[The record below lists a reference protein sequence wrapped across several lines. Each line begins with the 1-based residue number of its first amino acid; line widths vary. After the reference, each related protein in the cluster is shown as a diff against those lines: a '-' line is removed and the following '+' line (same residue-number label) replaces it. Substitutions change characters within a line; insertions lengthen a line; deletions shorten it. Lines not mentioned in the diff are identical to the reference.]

1 MRALVIG
8 GAGQDGVLVSAQLLS
23 EGHEV
28 ISASRRRSPL
38 SGVHSEIA
46 DIGVEGVVSSLVEK
60 YRPDRIYFLAAYHR
74 SSEAKDPDPA
84 DDLIGCLRLNATAFA
99 ETLGSARKHCPHSRT
114 AYASSCRIFGVGNG
128 SLLDETAPRIPVCAY
143 GISKVAGMGAGEL
156 FRQEHGLF
164 VSSAILFN
172 HESELRT
179 SNFVSKK
186 LALAA
191 LRAKADSSF
200 VVTVSS
206 LDAVADWGSARDYC
220 KGMTAMLE
228 AERPGDFVLASGK
241 LRMVRDFAS
250 EAFACVGLDWK
261 AHVKEDPSA
270 SGGRVWRLLGDS
282 SQLKRQTGWN
292 PQYDFSDMVRD
303 LVKRTEAEEQN
314 GQRSADFHS
323 YL

>member
-23 EGHEV
+23 DEHEV
-28 ISASRRRSPL
+28 ISISRRPSPL
-38 SGVHSEIA
+38 SGVQSEIA
-46 DIGVEGVVSSLVEK
+46 DIKVEGVTSSLVEK
-60 YRPDRIYFLAAYHR
+60 HRPDRIYFLAAYHR
-74 SSEAKDPDPA
+74 SSEAKDPEPA
-84 DDLIGCLRLNATAFA
+84 DDLLGCLRLNAIAFA

-114 AYASSCRIFGVGNG
+114 VYASSCRIFGEGNG
-128 SLLDETAPRIPVCAY
+128 SLLDESAPRIPVCAY
-143 GISKVAGMGAGEL
+143 GISKVAGMGAAEL

-191 LRAKADSSF
+191 LRAKADPSF
-200 VVTVSS
+200 IVTVGS

-220 KGMTAMLE
+220 QGMTAMLE
-228 AERPGDFVLASGK
+228 AGQPGDFVLASGK
-241 LRMVRDFAS
+241 LRTVRDFAS
-250 EAFACVGLDWK
+250 EAFTSVGLDWK
-261 AHVKEDPSA
+261 AHVKEDPAA
-270 SGGRVWRLLGDS
+270 SGGRVWRLIGDS
-282 SQLKRQTGWN
+282 SQLKKHTGWS
-292 PQYDFSDMVRD
+292 PHYDFSDMVRD
-303 LVKRTEAEEQN
+303 LVKKTEAEEKN

>member
-1 MRALVIG
+1 MRSLVIG

-28 ISASRRRSPL
+28 ISVSRRRSPL
-38 SGVHSEIA
+38 SGVESEIA
-46 DIGVEGVVSSLVEK
+46 DIGVEGVTSSLVEK
-60 YRPDRIYFLAAYHR
+60 HRPDRIYFLAAYHR
-74 SSEAKDPDPA
+74 SSEATDPDPA
-84 DDLIGCLRLNATAFA
+84 DDLIGCLRLNAIALA

-114 AYASSCRIFGVGNG
+114 VYASSCRIFGEGKG
-128 SLLDETAPRIPVCAY
+128 SLLDETAQRTPVCAY
-143 GISKVAGMGAGEL
+143 GISKVAGMGVAEF

-164 VSSAILFN
+164 VGSAILFN

-200 VVTVSS
+200 VVTVGSV
-206 LDAVADWGSARDYC
+206 DALADWGSARDYC
-220 KGMTAMLE
+220 QGMTAMLE

-241 LRMVRDFAS
+241 LRTVRDFAS

-282 SQLKRQTGWN
+282 TQLKRQTGWS

-303 LVKRTEAEEQN
+303 LVKRTEAEEAN

>member
-8 GAGQDGVLVSAQLLS
+8 GAGQDGILVSAQLLS

-28 ISASRRRSPL
+28 ISVSRRRSPL
-38 SGVHSEIA
+38 SGVESEIA
-46 DIGVEGVVSSLVEK
+46 DIGVEGIASSLVEK
-60 YRPDRIYFLAAYHR
+60 HGPDRIYFLAAYHR
-74 SSEAKDPDPA
+74 SSEAKGPDLG
-84 DDLIGCLRLNATAFA
+84 DDLIGCLRLNATAFV

-114 AYASSCRIFGVGNG
+114 VYASSCRIFGEGNG
-128 SLLDETAPRIPVCAY
+128 SLLDETAQRIPVCAY
-143 GISKVAGMGAGEL
+143 GMSKVAGMGAAEL

-191 LRAKADSSF
+191 LRAKENSSF
-200 VVTVSS
+200 VATVGS

-220 KGMTAMLE
+220 KGMTAILE

-241 LRMVRDFAS
+241 LRTVRDFAS

-261 AHVKEDPSA
+261 AHVREDPTA
-270 SGGRVWRLLGDS
+270 SRGRVWRLLGAP
-282 SQLKRQTGWN
+282 SQLKRQTGWR
-292 PQYDFSDMVRD
+292 PQYNFSDMVRD
-303 LVKRTEAEEQN
+303 LVKRTEAEEVN

>member
-28 ISASRRRSPL
+28 ISLSRRPSPL
-38 SGVHSEIA
+38 LGVESETA
-46 DIGVEGVVSSLVEK
+46 DIGVEGVTSSLVEK
-60 YRPDRIYFLAAYHR
+60 HRPDRIYFLAAYHR
-74 SSEAKDPDPA
+74 SSESKDPDPA
-84 DDLIGCLRLNATAFA
+84 DDLIGCMRLNAITFA

-114 AYASSCRIFGVGNG
+114 VYASSCRIFGEGNG
-128 SLLDETAPRIPVCAY
+128 SLLDEAAPRIPVCAY
-143 GISKVAGMGAGEL
+143 GISKVAGMGAAEL

-200 VVTVSS
+200 VVTVGS

-220 KGMTAMLE
+220 KGITAMLE
-228 AERPGDFVLASGK
+228 AELPGDFVLASGK

-261 AHVKEDPSA
+261 AHVKEDRSA

-303 LVKRTEAEEQN
+303 LVKRTEAEEEN

>member
-1 MRALVIG
+1 MRVLVIG
-8 GAGQDGVLVSAQLLS
+8 GAGQDGVLVSAQLQS
-23 EGHEV
+23 KGHEV
-28 ISASRRRSPL
+28 ISVSRRRSPL
-38 SGVHSEIA
+38 SGVESEIA
-46 DIGVEGVVSSLVEK
+46 DIGVEGVASSLVK
-60 YRPDRIYFLAAYHR
+60 KHRPDRIYYFAAYHR

-84 DDLIGCLRLNATAFA
+84 DDVIGCLRLNAIAFA

-114 AYASSCRIFGVGNG
+114 VYASSCRIFGEGNG
-128 SLLDETAPRIPVCAY
+128 SLLDENAPRTPVCAY
-143 GISKVAGMGAGEL
+143 GISKVAGMGTGEL

-179 SNFVSKK
+179 PNFVSKK
-186 LALAA
+186 LVLAA
-191 LRAKADSSF
+191 LRAKANSSF
-200 VVTVSS
+200 VVTVGS

-241 LRMVRDFAS
+241 LRTVRDFAG
-250 EAFACVGLDWK
+250 EAFSCLGLDWK
-261 AHVKEDPSA
+261 AHVREDPSA
-270 SGGRVWRLLGDS
+270 PRGRVWRLLGDS

-292 PQYDFSDMVRD
+292 PLYDFSDMVRD
-303 LVKRTEAEEQN
+303 LVKMTEAEEQN